1 MHCSV
6 VVSEGTP
13 AQCGSACLRACV
25 SSAMFCSVPDPFPP
39 RRKKCEVDD
48 SWAKSDSAD
57 DHCKNILNNLSCSS
71 TGGMLGVCSSVLE
84 RREREDS
91 TVFLLCALVNQTP
104 SEILLLF

>member
-13 AQCGSACLRACV
+13 AQCGSVGLRACV
-25 SSAMFCSVPDPFPP
+25 SSVMLCTDPFPP

-57 DHCKNILNNLSCSS
+57 DHCKDILNNLSCSS
-71 TGGMLGVCSSVLE
+71 TTGMLGVCSSVLE
-84 RREREDS
+84 RRERGQYG
-91 TVFLLCALVNQTP
+91 LLVMCPGELG
-104 SEILLLF
+104 FF